1 VECPGVDN
9 LCFRQLSMT
18 ESGNIIRP
26 FTLEEVKQ
34 AIWDCDSYK
43 SPGPNDISFGF
54 LKQFW
59 NVVKDDFMRFATEF
73 HRNGRLPKG
82 IYTTFIALIP
92 KVDSPQRL
100 HDF

>member
-1 VECPGVDN
+1 
-9 LCFRQLSMT
+9 MT

-43 SPGPNDISFGF
+43 SPGPNGVSFGF

-59 NVVKDDFMRFATEF
+59 NVVKDDFLRFEMEL
-73 HRNGRLPKG
+73 HRNGRLLKG
-82 IYTTFIALIP
+82 INATFIALIP
-92 KVDSPQRL
+92 KVDSPVT
-100 HDF
+100 

>member
-1 VECPGVDN
+1 VDN

-18 ESGNIIRP
+18 ESSNIIRP